1 MEKQE
6 ILQLIKKRRKG
17 LKLTQKQ
24 MAEKLDIDQ
33 TQYSKYEIGASEISL
48 SKLLKIGEILGL
60 EIDVDIKDKT
70 EAREAMKAELIQQFI
85 NFFKQKSWK
94 SK

>member
-85 NFFKQKSWK
+85 NFFKQKS
-94 SK
+94 

>member
-70 EAREAMKAELIQQFI
+70 EAREVMKAELIQQFI

>member
-70 EAREAMKAELIQQFI
+70 EAREVMKAELIQQFI
-85 NFFKQKSWK
+85 NFFKQKS
-94 SK
+94 